1 MTFHQVFRVEI
12 IYKSQAPLS
21 KGQPAATYM
30 STTSACQVVVH
41 QVFSRAVDLWF
52 RPSFEGPGCS
62 KTCRLECLL
71 HSVAGQLLLLLL
83 LYHYHLLSS
92 SKVRRSNSW
101 GEQQRINGH
110 KLALIVGYMLYSRLL
125 HYVVGEVRK
134 ICRFF
139 PICIYRKKYILVL
152 GMVHL
157 YR

>member
-83 LYHYHLLSS
+83 LLLYHYHLLSS

-125 HYVVGEVRK
+125 HFSLEKSENYAD
-134 ICRFF
+134 FF
-139 PICIYRKKYILVL
+139 LYAYIKKYIYL
-152 GMVHL
+152 
-157 YR
+157 